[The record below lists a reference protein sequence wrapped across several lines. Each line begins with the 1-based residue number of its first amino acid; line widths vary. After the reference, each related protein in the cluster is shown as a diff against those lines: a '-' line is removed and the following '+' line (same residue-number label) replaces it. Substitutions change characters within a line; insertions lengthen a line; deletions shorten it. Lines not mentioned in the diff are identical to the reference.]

1 MQRALVRARATVE
14 PRWASANAI
23 FAAQRRKA
31 PRLPTVPAFRLQGL
45 AVGYLRRDAR
55 QLRAQPAGHLVRRI
69 PDAVRRGAG
78 AAAAFG
84 GPVPARRV
92 RPLRRRGG
100 ADAARRDDA
109 LAPVRLPLRRRQ
121 GRADGPGGGPVRGL
135 PPGLELRARGADQ
148 PPHPAARPERQRQV
162 DVRRL
167 HAARD
172 GALLDARRR
181 RALQVQLD
189 LPVAEADQGRH
200 RLRRR
205 PRARQRPGDVR
216 VPRRRADR
224 VEDHR
229 TRCGTTRSCCCRARS
244 GAT

>member
-1 MQRALVRARATVE
+1 MV
-14 PRWASANAI
+14 PAI
-23 FAAQRRKA
+23 FDSKGWLSETTGEMRESFARNRRVISFA
-31 PRLPTVPAFRLQGL
+31 E
-45 AVGYLRRDAR
+45 YLTLFGAEPAR
-55 QLRAQPAGHLVRRI
+55 QLRSAAQYVR
-69 PDAVRRGAG
+69 DVFDHFGTEAVRTPRGA
-78 AAAAFG
+78 
-84 GPVPARRV
+84 
-92 RPLRRRGG
+92 
-100 ADAARRDDA
+100 DDA
-109 LAPVRLPLRRRQ
+109 LAPVRLPVRRRQ
-121 GRADGPGGGPVRGL
+121 GRADGPGGGPGGGL

-205 PRARQRPGDVR
+205 PRARRRAGDLR

-229 TRCGTTRSCCCRARS
+229 RDARPPAACCCRARS
-244 GAT
+244 GAS